1 MGRAK
6 SNRSISPAPTSPSD
20 PAHPSN
26 LKRSLARND
35 VELAALTKLHAS
47 LRLLREAIVKEF
59 GEDGLIEMVLSH
71 KDRLKDGGL
80 KSVETVE
87 PEKLTM
93 DTETVNNIDDD
104 DDAVNNDND
113 NTTSASKNTTRRDK
127 LSTAFLLRMKLRR
140 RLLNRLARRLHRV
153 AHTMDTNSRNIDAPA
168 PPQYGDQMRRYVK
181 NDEDGNPVIM
191 AEGAKNIRE
200 SDVEEFRVREEERG
214 VVRKGLE
221 ERRRDRAAA
230 AVSEN
235 DNDEDNEDDTEKD
248 DDAMDVDVV
257 TPTPVELLLK
267 HDEEDKPLLDKLV
280 EYEVGYDK
288 VYTLGKPTP
297 PPLPS
302 PSKKS
307 KAKPTTENNNDG
319 GDDKNNKEETK
330 KEATPEQQKET
341 DSTPAKEGE
350 EDNNKEVVTMSLPI
364 VDTVDTHEMGEGG
377 EASGNHHDT
386 QNISRVPYSM
396 NGRAPP
402 PMDRAAEWKRWT
414 KEICDR
420 IPDQVTFD
428 DLGVGGDGVIFEL
441 EARLESAKRK
451 AGGGGDY
458 DGGGDGAADYVALNR
473 GKGKVLRRSEEPE
486 EKKPEDDG
494 DVNMADASKLEEGK
508 EQKTDKEKA
517 DEKEKELAAKNMK
530 PFSVKPV
537 PSFYHQDL
545 QRVKII
551 QSELVRFANIYE
563 TRELLQI
570 AQQSYDTAYK
580 ASVSLQQAKAQLAN
594 AISKMTHKH
603 QYDLAGLQQQ
613 AKHQVAQSRAHWER
627 RQWLLKEVKKNFGEE
642 GAFVRSVCNDVLTEA
657 KDRVEVRYAQPM
669 PGGGSGQT
677 TKAAFLAKQAG
688 DDEKVEVANV
698 IGKIVDCIDRRYQD
712 MLTDYPK
719 SFIPPP
725 IANEN
730 TVVGDSE
737 TGETLAE
744 VQKRESTELKARLE
758 KIEND
763 FKEAEKKRTAA
774 WTALSKAKT
783 EVGSAPTTTK
793 ARKAAPAR
801 QAQPTQQQQYQA
813 MQAQRAAAQQAQL
826 VQVQGLAG
834 PMYVSQAQLQQMQI
848 QQHQQLQQQQMIA
861 SQTARMIQAQV
872 AQQNAARVVV
882 PAQVALQVPQKVH
895 VPVQVAAAAAVSPPT
910 EDGEP
915 KKLTQNEKY
924 GYGDRYSSANVEA
937 RKNPDGTVF
946 PVQQPKLMP
955 NGEFARPAG
964 RQRRGMGWDAKR
976 GCWFP
981 VPESPVF
988 P

>member
-35 VELAALTKLHAS
+35 VELAALAKLHVS
-47 LRLLREAIVKEF
+47 LRLLREAIVTEF

-71 KDRLKDGGL
+71 RDRLKDGGL
-80 KSVETVE
+80 KSVEIVE

-93 DTETVNNIDDD
+93 DSETAANNIDDD
-104 DDAVNNDND
+104 NND
-113 NTTSASKNTTRRDK
+113 NTTSSKNNTTTRRDK
-127 LSTAFLLRMKLRR
+127 LATAFLLRMKLRR

-153 AHTMDTNSRNIDAPA
+153 AHTMDSNSRNIDAPA
-168 PPQYGDQMRRYVK
+168 PPQYGDQMRRFVK
-181 NDEDGNPVIM
+181 NDDDGNPVLM
-191 AEGAKNIRE
+191 AEGAMNVRE

-214 VVRKGLE
+214 VVRRGLE

-230 AVSEN
+230 VAAVSEN
-235 DNDEDNEDDTEKD
+235 DDEDNEDERDN
-248 DDAMDVDVV
+248 DDAMDVDVD
-257 TPTPVELLLK
+257 TPPPVELLLK

-319 GDDKNNKEETK
+319 GDDKNNKEEAK
-330 KEATPEQQKET
+330 KETTPEQQKET
-341 DSTPAKEGE
+341 DSTPAKEGD
-350 EDNNKEVVTMSLPI
+350 EDNNNEVVTMSLPI

-377 EASGNHHDT
+377 EASGNHHDS

-451 AGGGGDY
+451 AGA
-458 DGGGDGAADYVALNR
+458 AADNVALNR
-473 GKGKVLRRSEEPE
+473 GKGKVLRRSEETE

-494 DVNMADASKLEEGK
+494 DVDMADASKEEEGK

-517 DEKEKELAAKNMK
+517 DEKELAAKNMK

-613 AKHQVAQSRAHWER
+613 AKHHVAQSRAHWER

-698 IGKIVDCIDRRYQD
+698 MGKIVDCIDRRYQD

-744 VQKRESTELKARLE
+744 VQKRESTELKAQLE

-783 EVGSAPTTTK
+783 EVGSAPAATK

-826 VQVQGLAG
+826 VQVQGPAG

-861 SQTARMIQAQV
+861 NQTARMIQAQV

-910 EDGEP
+910 QDGEA

-946 PVQQPKLMP
+946 PVQQPKLMS

-964 RQRRGMGWDAKR
+964 RQRRGMDWDAKR